1 MARAGKRGLRRGR
14 SVDGMLLLGCW
25 VFAALQSPALQSPA
39 LHGPA
44 LQSPAHGPSAQLVL
58 GLAAV
63 AAALLVVLAAA
74 AVLRLPAPRPAV
86 AGTGLAAR
94 ARVRRLP
101 RLLDPGA
108 AGRPRPRAPSAC
120 PAVVLPV
127 R

>member
-1 MARAGKRGLRRGR
+1 MPANYPVARAGKRGLRCGR
-14 SVDGMLLLGCW
+14 SVVGMLLLGFW
-25 VFAALQSPALQSPA
+25 VFAALQSPAPGS
-39 LHGPA
+39 
-44 LQSPAHGPSAQLVL
+44 SSQLVL

-74 AVLRLPAPRPAV
+74 AVIPLPALRPAA
-86 AGTGLAAR
+86 AGAGLAAR

-101 RLLDPGA
+101 RLLDPDA

-120 PAVVLPV
+120 PAVVLSV

>member
-1 MARAGKRGLRRGR
+1 MPANYPVARAGKRGLRCGR
-14 SVDGMLLLGCW
+14 SVVGMLLLGFW
-25 VFAALQSPALQSPA
+25 VFAALQSPAPGS
-39 LHGPA
+39 
-44 LQSPAHGPSAQLVL
+44 SSQLVL

-74 AVLRLPAPRPAV
+74 AVIPLPA
-86 AGTGLAAR
+86 LR

-101 RLLDPGA
+101 RLLDPDA

-120 PAVVLPV
+120 PAVVLSV